1 MSYESLNGEGNQ
13 ILNDSGVIVAS
24 ADTSIPDPNAP
35 DFCFNF
41 HPDGCFITHATRWK
55 HGIVTDLGALPGVNS
70 SAAAAINAR
79 GWAAGASQNGAI
91 DPVTGGPAIH
101 AVLWKEDEIIDL
113 GTLGGSESLGLDI
126 SDSDQ
131 VIGMSTIDD
140 SLDPFAN
147 LLSHF
152 VGVPFPS
159 PTHPFIRKHGEM
171 IDLGTLGGPDAF
183 VASGCVNQILAVGS
197 SLTSATLATAIL
209 ALRCGEMIHP
219 FVVLR

>member
-1 MSYESLNGEGNQ
+1 MSPTPRKENIMHHTSRAIGIALGFALTSVSPLWITAQDHDNQRHRPYKFIDLGTLGGPVSYESLNGEGNQ
-13 ILNDSGVIVAS
+13 ILNDSGVIAFS

-113 GTLGGSESLGLDI
+113 GTLGGSESLG
-126 SDSDQ
+126 
-131 VIGMSTIDD
+131 
-140 SLDPFAN
+140 
-147 LLSHF
+147 
-152 VGVPFPS
+152 
-159 PTHPFIRKHGEM
+159 
-171 IDLGTLGGPDAF
+171 
-183 VASGCVNQILAVGS
+183 
-197 SLTSATLATAIL
+197 
-209 ALRCGEMIHP
+209 
-219 FVVLR
+219 